1 MPGRHGPGLLTA
13 LLPKMMGS
21 LLEFQT
27 ESSTTGFRLYISGD
41 TLVYDDLKEIPRRYP
56 NINLGLLHLG
66 GTKILGVLLTMDA
79 KQGIE
84 AIKIISPDVTIPIH
98 YNDYTVFK
106 SPLEDFIEAVKVA
119 GLEEKVR
126 YLNPGETYTFTVNG

>member
-1 MPGRHGPGLLTA
+1 MKKGQTQLKFTAMPGRHGPGLLTA

-106 SPLEDFIEAVKVA
+106 SPWKIL
-119 GLEEKVR
+119 
-126 YLNPGETYTFTVNG
+126 

>member
-106 SPLEDFIEAVKVA
+106 SPWKIL
-119 GLEEKVR
+119 
-126 YLNPGETYTFTVNG
+126 